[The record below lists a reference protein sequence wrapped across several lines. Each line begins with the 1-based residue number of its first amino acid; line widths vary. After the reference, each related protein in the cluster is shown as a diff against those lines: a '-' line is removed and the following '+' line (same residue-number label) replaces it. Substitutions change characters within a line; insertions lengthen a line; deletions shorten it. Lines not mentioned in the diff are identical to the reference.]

1 MYIASKCLL
10 IHLAPGSWGPILPG
24 GHFLG
29 AILMISANVVAWNI
43 RQRCY
48 SYLISTCLF
57 VDSDFGRETTRPTL
71 ADKDPSLIPCACYL
85 DNTPSHFEALG
96 STPLFILVMARPK
109 TVRTPTTAS
118 LPNNLRIPSSTP
130 SLTKCLSKLSRQALL
145 DLAFL
150 WLDDRNV
157 TSFPPY
163 LQLDEEDGPDDDEA
177 LPYPAA
183 ETIKEVRQ
191 VYEDLQDRKGGK
203 REVLERILEG
213 DWRNGIT
220 LRQLAMADLRYMDD
234 HPASLRWTALELT
247 SIDKRK
253 KSRSQS
259 PADWS
264 GSVPRIQAATFVQ
277 ALQREI
283 SPLVKAHYHLARS
296 ATLPLTFLRIFVV
309 DSPYQIPRQ
318 AAEVFTDSSRI
329 IYVAFPDSCPFVYT
343 SITAS
348 SGSKT
353 APSTISVATDT
364 RTLQRLV
371 RDAIPKAL
379 SRPQERFSLT
389 ATSLAAK
396 NLPTLLALRGPGR
409 STAANGAFS
418 IFADASLEGSPLDPR
433 PSNTVA
439 PEEHIET
446 SHLSEK
452 ENPGLGG
459 TKRKSSGLESG
470 ALSPASKQRRLA
482 IHSRFGTGSSLAPAP
497 LDRLDIRLLDKAGS
511 EDDDDDDLTSTLPA
525 VSLTFAGSDVVSG
538 IRKLAELGI
547 IDPERMPSWMTGEEG
562 VSVATVRQGQRLRK
576 DV

>member
-1 MYIASKCLL
+1 
-10 IHLAPGSWGPILPG
+10 
-24 GHFLG
+24 
-29 AILMISANVVAWNI
+29 
-43 RQRCY
+43 
-48 SYLISTCLF
+48 
-57 VDSDFGRETTRPTL
+57 
-71 ADKDPSLIPCACYL
+71 
-85 DNTPSHFEALG
+85 
-96 STPLFILVMARPK
+96 MARSK
-109 TVRTPTTAS
+109 TVRAPTTAS
-118 LPNNLRIPSSTP
+118 LPNNLRIPSATP
-130 SLTKCLSKLSRQALL
+130 SLTKALGKLSRQALL

-150 WLDDRNV
+150 WLEDRNI

-163 LQLDEEDGPDDDEA
+163 LQQDEEVGPDDDEA

-183 ETIKEVRQ
+183 ETVQEVRQ

-234 HPASLRWTALELT
+234 RPASLRWTALELT
-247 SIDKRK
+247 RIDKH
-253 KSRSQS
+253 KSSKTQP

-264 GSVPRIQAATFVQ
+264 GSVPRMQASTFVQ

-309 DSPYQIPRQ
+309 DSPYQSPRQ
-318 AAEVFTDSSRI
+318 AAEVFTDSSRV

-348 SGSKT
+348 PGSKI
-353 APSTISVATDT
+353 APATSSVATDT

-389 ATSLAAK
+389 ATSLAAR

-418 IFADASLEGSPLDPR
+418 IFSDAALEGSPLDPR
-433 PSNTVA
+433 PSNTVT
-439 PEEHIET
+439 PEEHIAT
-446 SHLSEK
+446 SHLAEK
-452 ENPGLGG
+452 ENLILDSA
-459 TKRKSSGLESG
+459 KRKSSGLENG
-470 ALSPASKQRRLA
+470 PLSPVSKQRRLA
-482 IHSRFGTGSSLAPAP
+482 IHSRFGTGSALAPAP
-497 LDRLDIRLLDKAGS
+497 LDRLDIRLLDKPGS
-511 EDDDDDDLTSTLPA
+511 GDDEDDDPNSTLPA

-547 IDPERMPSWMTGEEG
+547 VDPERMPSWMTGEEG
-562 VSVATVRQGQRLRK
+562 VSVATVRRGRSVRR
-576 DV
+576 DI